1 MRFISFLMLAMMSLN
16 SFAQVESQITFRGQ
30 NAEVIKIQKDI
41 SVVRPVAYQVPDTCS
56 RDIPYQARE
65 CNDVTRYRNECR
77 WVPASQDCRTEY
89 DRQCR
94 SVTRTRQECTNGPSR
109 QVCTERP
116 TREVCTDRPDRQEC
130 TNNPDRQECTNNPS
144 QQVCTNNPDRQVCTD
159 RPSREVC
166 VERPTREVCH
176 TNSRGEN
183 TCQTVG
189 GGQSCQTVG
198 GGQSC
203 TTVDGGQ
210 SCTTVG
216 GGQTCRTVDGGQS
229 CRTVDGGQSCQTVG
243 GGQSCQTV
251 EGPEV
256 CRNVS
261 YQDQDCTDVPR
272 QACTNIPGRNVC
284 ENIPYSEEV
293 CGNVT
298 RYRQESYACERTAY
312 RDQATA
318 KKLTGEIQV
327 HFETNGLVEEFP
339 LQISVTATNPKFES
353 FAAVAKL
360 LKEPKVLVFLKK
372 KEVKAEETKTEIK
385 LQGEMVFEIINADS
399 VVPVFPTKLTTPVL
413 NLNTSILSFLI
424 EGGISSQGSVEAQ
437 VTADPTIGRQ
447 RLVAELKA
455 AYPSD
460 RAGVAANKL
469 SLNLKG
475 LLTGDL
481 AKKNRVNVKLTAPM
495 TVRGELLN
503 ATKPSSEKT
512 YSLQLRK

>member
-1 MRFISFLMLAMMSLN
+1 MRFISFIILAAMSLS
-16 SFAQVESQITFRGQ
+16 SFAQVESQIIFRGQ
-30 NAEVIKIQKDI
+30 NAEVIKVQKDI
-41 SVVRPVAYQVPDTCS
+41 SVVRPVAYQVPDTCT
-56 RDIPYQARE
+56 RDIPYEAHE

-77 WVPASQDCRTEY
+77 WQAAYQDCRTEY
-89 DRQCR
+89 DRVCR
-94 SVTRTRQECTNGPSR
+94 NVTRTREECTNGPSR
-109 QVCTERP
+109 QVCVERP

-130 TNNPDRQECTNNPS
+130 TNNPDRQECTNNP
-144 QQVCTNNPDRQVCTD
+144 DRQECTE

-166 VERPTREVCH
+166 VERPTREVCR
-176 TNSRGEN
+176 TNSQGEN
-183 TCQTVG
+183 VCQTVG

-203 TTVDGGQ
+203 RTVDGGQ
-210 SCTTVG
+210 S
-216 GGQTCRTVDGGQS
+216 CRTVDGGQS
-229 CRTVDGGQSCQTVG
+229 CRTIDGGQSCQTVG

-251 EGPEV
+251 EGPQV

-261 YQDQDCTDVPR
+261 YQDQDCDNVPR
-272 QACTNIPGRNVC
+272 QACTTIPGRNVC

-298 RYRQESYACERTAY
+298 RYRQEAYACERTAY
-312 RDQATA
+312 RDEATA

-339 LQISVTATNPKFES
+339 IQINVTAASPKYES

-372 KEVKAEETKTEIK
+372 KVVKAEETKTEIK
-385 LQGEMVFEIINADS
+385 LQGEMVFEIVNADT

-413 NLNTSILSFLI
+413 NAETSILSFLI
-424 EGGISSQGSVEAQ
+424 EGGISSQGGVEAQ
-437 VTADPTIGRQ
+437 ITADPTIGRQ
-447 RLVAELKA
+447 RLVAELKTT
-455 AYPSD
+455 YPSD

-475 LLTGDL
+475 LMQGGLSR
-481 AKKNRVNVKLTAPM
+481 KNRVNVKLTAPM

-503 ATKPSSEKT
+503 TKIPASEKT